1 MCWNESVSINTFL
14 FGVFVLILIYITNH
28 YHSNPDY
35 KLKEFNNPYTYFFMM
50 SFITMQLYEYLLW
63 KYLNNR
69 IINQIVSILGLLL
82 LSIQPIAS
90 LTMLNDITL
99 RNKLITIYSIPA
111 CIYILYQLSINH
123 VHTSISKLGHLK
135 WNWTSNTKLQ
145 TFIIYMFYLFFLY
158 ISLFINKYYSG
169 IIISL
174 PLFIIMYY
182 FFYKDGSAGS
192 LWCLSINTVM
202 LYYFIR
208 VILNYFHFI
217 FLSYN

>member
-82 LSIQPIAS
+82 LSIQPIA
-90 LTMLNDITL
+90 
-99 RNKLITIYSIPA
+99 
-111 CIYILYQLSINH
+111 
-123 VHTSISKLGHLK
+123 
-135 WNWTSNTKLQ
+135 
-145 TFIIYMFYLFFLY
+145 
-158 ISLFINKYYSG
+158 
-169 IIISL
+169 
-174 PLFIIMYY
+174 
-182 FFYKDGSAGS
+182 
-192 LWCLSINTVM
+192 
-202 LYYFIR
+202 
-208 VILNYFHFI
+208 
-217 FLSYN
+217 